1 MRNRFYIPESISA
14 RDDMPLWDLE
24 SLDQVDSVTISQ
36 CHHYYHLQESLK
48 SSVPGGLWVQH
59 CQLLAG
65 DSNLGYRRGQ
75 HSHQSWEFDF
85 AF

>member
-1 MRNRFYIPESISA
+1 MRNRFYIPGSISA

-59 CQLLAG
+59 CTLLAG
-65 DSNLGYRRGQ
+65 DSNLGWR
-75 HSHQSWEFDF
+75 
-85 AF
+85 